1 MHEYLDTGLQNKSKE
16 GGLMFA
22 RVSNSWQ
29 LVKASAAVLRADKE
43 LVIFPII
50 SMIGVLIVT
59 VTFAIPLSM
68 VGFFEAVA
76 KEGGQVL
83 GFVVLFLFYVVM
95 YCIIIFANTALV
107 GAAMIRLDGGDPTVS
122 DGLHIAVQ
130 RFGTILGYALI
141 AATVGMILRA
151 IRERGGILGQIASS
165 LLGFAWNLATF
176 LVVPV
181 LVVEDVGPIDAIQ
194 RSARLLKRTW
204 GEQIVGNLSIG
215 LVFVLIGIIV
225 TLLGLPVIALA
236 VATGSVAV
244 ILPVVLLFILALVT
258 VGLLGSTLSGI
269 YSAAVYRYAV
279 DGETGG
285 FFSVEM
291 IEDTFRIKQ

>member
-1 MHEYLDTGLQNKSKE
+1 
-16 GGLMFA
+16 MFA
-22 RVSNSWQ
+22 RISNSWQ
-29 LVKASAAVLRADKE
+29 LVKASAAVLRVDKE

-50 SMIGVLIVT
+50 SMIGVLILS
-59 VTFAIPLSM
+59 VTFIIPLSM
-68 VGFFEAVA
+68 VGFFNAVT

-95 YCIIIFANTALV
+95 YCIIIFFNAALV
-107 GAAMIRLDGGDPTVS
+107 GAVMIRLDGGNPTVS

-130 RFGTILGYALI
+130 RVGTILGYALI
-141 AATVGMILRA
+141 AATVGTILSA
-151 IRERGGILGQIASS
+151 IRERGGLGQIASS

-181 LVVEDVGPIDAIQ
+181 LVVEDIGPIDALK

-215 LVFVLIGIIV
+215 LVFVLIGFILL
-225 TLLGLPVIALA
+225 LLGVPVIALA
-236 VATGSVAV
+236 VSSGSVAV
-244 ILPVVLLFILALVT
+244 ILVVVLLFVLALVT
-258 VGLLGSTLSGI
+258 LGLLGSTLSGI

-279 DGETGG
+279 DGEAGD
-285 FFSVEM
+285 FFSTDMMQE
-291 IEDTFRIKQ
+291 TFRIKK